1 VEEKWPTE
9 ATSELNDRL
18 GCDGALGL
26 CSANLGL
33 ETAYEP
39 WRYRT
44 KDKSRDG
51 RSQDE
56 KVERTMSQLRGRFEM
71 SVIEAMI
78 VGERMKLA
86 LLDSLMGNNGRMTA

>member
-1 VEEKWPTE
+1 M
-9 ATSELNDRL
+9 
-18 GCDGALGL
+18 
-26 CSANLGL
+26 

-44 KDKSRDG
+44 KDQSRDG

-71 SVIEAMI
+71 SVLEAMI
-78 VGERMKLA
+78 VGERMKWA
-86 LLDSLMGNNGRMTA
+86 LLDSLKENVGRMTD